1 MKETG
6 SNGNGT
12 WLKLLITL
20 LLGMLGGGGGV
31 TLVRPA
37 DSNVITSLNEI
48 KADLKE
54 IKGQWLQH
62 TEKIACLEM
71 EVKALSK
78 RVDKIEERRQ

>member
-6 SNGNGT
+6 FNGNGN
-12 WLKLLITL
+12 WLKLLGML
-20 LLGMLGGGGGV
+20 LLGILGGGGGV
-31 TLVRPA
+31 TLVKPA
-37 DSNVITSLNEI
+37 DNNVITTLNEI

-78 RVDKIEERRQ
+78 RMDKLEEKQ